1 VLASASWECI
11 NPIPRSISPGFSR
24 GGPGAEFIFER
35 FSRAAK
41 HLHVIVP
48 PLSRMP
54 SSRASDRHRM
64 VPSCP
69 NDRATSRE
77 EYPDR
82 DHQSAGAR
90 IGLDPDIDWNTVF
103 CRIPDRKPI

>member
-1 VLASASWECI
+1 
-11 NPIPRSISPGFSR
+11 
-24 GGPGAEFIFER
+24 
-35 FSRAAK
+35 
-41 HLHVIVP
+41 
-48 PLSRMP
+48 
-54 SSRASDRHRM
+54 M

>member
-1 VLASASWECI
+1 MF
-11 NPIPRSISPGFSR
+11 IPFRYGGR
-24 GGPGAEFIFER
+24 GTIVTMELRHLRYFVAAAETLNITE
-35 FSRAAK
+35 AAK